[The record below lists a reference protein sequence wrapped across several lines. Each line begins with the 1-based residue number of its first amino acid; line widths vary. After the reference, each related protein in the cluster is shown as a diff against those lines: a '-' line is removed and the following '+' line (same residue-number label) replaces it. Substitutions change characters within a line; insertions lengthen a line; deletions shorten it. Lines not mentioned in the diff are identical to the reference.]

1 MRLYQKCIIIGICT
15 FIASFLLLVT
25 GQKTT
30 NSVYLWDET
39 KVDLLAEIDK
49 DSLVIKIDEGYEM
62 TQVFYPKEFKVGY
75 IKSEYLKGITDDF
88 VKEVIYSLQR

>member
-1 MRLYQKCIIIGICT
+1 MRLYQKIIIVGVIS
-15 FIASFLLLVT
+15 FIASFLLLIT

-30 NSVYLWDET
+30 SSVYLWNET
-39 KVDLLAEIDK
+39 KVDQLAEIDK

-62 TQVFYPKEFKVGY
+62 TQVFYPKEFKMGY

-88 VKEVIYSLQR
+88 AKEIIYSLQR